1 MNEFTDYKKGSEWRK
16 WDLHVHTPF
25 SKLNNGFGDD
35 WDVYV
40 KTLFNKAIEKQISVI
55 GITDYFSID
64 GYKKLKQDYLEN
76 HSKLKELFS
85 DEEIDKIRSILLL
98 PNIEFRLDRF
108 VGRNRINYHVIFSN
122 DATIEDIEEN
132 FLHDLDFIIE
142 GKQFE
147 NDEKLKLKTS
157 NLITVGKK
165 LSAEHK
171 KFQEIGDA
179 LYVGMM
185 NAVVKDEQITSILIS
200 VPSKF
205 KDKYLICIAADE
217 DLSKIDWNGQDHLAR
232 KVLLQKSNAI
242 FSGNPK
248 TYAWAS
254 GNNDYDTMKGFINE
268 FKSLKPCLWGSDS
281 HDYKKLFEP
290 DLKRYLWIKSDPT
303 FEGLRQT
310 MFEPYSRI
318 KIQEQNPE
326 FNKLKISI
334 DSIEVKNS
342 NNFPIKNEVIKFNR
356 DLVCIIGG
364 RGSGKSSLLEI
375 IAYCFGKHKFDE
387 SFKNQKYDNLLGTNN
402 LSFIQNYQRIANT
415 TANFTI
421 KYNDLDGNLIQETDF
436 DLKDRKKFS
445 SLPIIYLGQNQIE
458 SITSNKE
465 EIHALAFKTIIQN
478 SESFSDFSEIENEIK
493 SIEAELISDNK
504 NIESLRFTY
513 KNFSL
518 EKKNEE
524 KERIKKELALL
535 ESKETKDIIGELKVA
550 RDKKD
555 SAIKI
560 KTNNQKIKNKIK
572 DFFEEINPLII
583 ETNTSIKIL
592 NLGEFVQEFEF
603 NSFIKSLNELETK
616 VEQLGL
622 EKKYNETTSKVQLQL
637 KDISDVSVSYIERLK
652 SQLEVIDNEIAN
664 YLQDKEYLDSVNKN
678 RLDSLRFLS
687 ECYVDYAEMY
697 NEEIKEFIESNNV
710 TLNSIKLNSQ
720 FSFDL
725 PKLFNALFELVD
737 KRKIKTIEKYLE
749 SVLDSPT
756 FNFANYYQWVD
767 DFTKKKENYEVFYD
781 NNPSLID
788 DILYKNYFTLDT
800 IISYEVE
807 PGKYKLL
814 KELSLGQKGTVLLK
828 IYLTTGNNCPIII
841 DQPEDHLDND
851 FIYSDLVNTLR
862 NVKEKRQVIIVSHD
876 ANLVVNGDAEQVII
890 AKYENGSISHE
901 LSGSIENGIIRNKIT
916 NILEG
921 GNEAFK
927 KREKKYQLNLN

>member
-1 MNEFTDYKKGSEWRK
+1 MKYNFGSIWRK

-25 SKLNNGFGDD
+25 SKLNNGFGED

-40 KTLFNKAIEKQISVI
+40 KTLFKKAIEKEISVI

-64 GYKKLKQDYLEN
+64 GYKKIKQDYLDN
-76 HSKLKELFS
+76 DSKLKELFS
-85 DEEIDKIRSILLL
+85 NEEIDKIRAILLL
-98 PNIEFRLDRF
+98 PNVEFRLDRF
-108 VGRNRINYHVIFSN
+108 VGKNRINYHVIFSN
-122 DATIEDIEEN
+122 EIQINDIEEN

-147 NDEKLKLKTS
+147 IDEKLKLKTS

-165 LSAEHK
+165 LRAEHD
-171 KFQEIGDA
+171 KFQEIGDD

-185 NAVVKDEQITSILIS
+185 NAVVKDEQITNLLVG

-217 DLSKIDWNGQDHLAR
+217 DLSKVDWNGQDHLAR
-232 KVLLQKSNAI
+232 KVLIQKSNAI

-248 TYAWAS
+248 TSAWAC
-254 GNNDYDTMKGFINE
+254 GNNDYDTMRKFSNE

-281 HDYKKLFEP
+281 HDYEKLFEP
-290 DLKRYLWIKSDPT
+290 DLKRYLWVKSDPT

-326 FNKLKISI
+326 LNRLKISI
-334 DSIEVKNS
+334 DSIEIKNS
-342 NNFPIKNEVIKFNR
+342 NNFPIKNEVIKLNR

-364 RGSGKSSLLEI
+364 RGSGKSSLLET

-387 SFKNQKYDNLLGTNN
+387 NYKNQKYDNLLGSNN
-402 LSFIQNYQRIANT
+402 LSFIQSYQKKGNA
-415 TANFTI
+415 TANFII

-436 DLKDRKKFS
+436 DLKDRKSVS

-458 SITSNKE
+458 SVTSNKE

-493 SIEAELISDNK
+493 SMEADLISVNK
-504 NIESLRFTY
+504 DIESLRLTY

-535 ESKETKDIIGELKVA
+535 ESKETKEIIGQLKIA

-555 SAIKI
+555 SAIRI
-560 KTNNQKIKNKIK
+560 KSNNQKIKNKIK
-572 DFFEEINPLII
+572 DFLEEINPLIK
-583 ETNTSIKIL
+583 ETNTSIKTL
-592 NLGEFVQEFEF
+592 SLEEFVQEFDF
-603 NSFIKSLNELETK
+603 SNFIKSLIELETK
-616 VEQLGL
+616 VEELGL
-622 EKKYNETTSKVQLQL
+622 EKTYNETTSKVQLQL

-652 SQLEVIDNEIAN
+652 SQLDIIDNEIAN
-664 YLQDKEYLDSVNKN
+664 YIKDKEYLDSVNSN
-678 RLDSLRFLS
+678 RLETLKFLS
-687 ECYVDYAEMY
+687 ESYVEYAAMY

-710 TLNSIKLNSQ
+710 TLNSIKLDAQ

-725 PKLFNALFELVD
+725 PKLFNALFDLVD

-749 SVLDSPT
+749 SVLDSAT
-756 FNFANYYQWVD
+756 FNFSNYSQWVA
-767 DFTKKKENYEVFYD
+767 DFTTKKENYEVFYD
-781 NNPSLID
+781 SNPSSID
-788 DILYKNYFTLDT
+788 EILYKNYFTLNTT
-800 IISYEVE
+800 IRYEVE
-807 PGKYKLL
+807 PSKYKLL
-814 KELSLGQKGTVLLK
+814 EELSLGQKGTVLLK
-828 IYLTTGNNCPIII
+828 IYLSTGNNCPIII

-851 FIYSDLVNTLR
+851 FIYSDLVSTLR
-862 NVKEKRQVIIVSHD
+862 SVKEKRQIIIVSHD
-876 ANLVVNGDAEQVII
+876 ANLVVNGDAEQVIV
-890 AKYENGSISHE
+890 AKYENGTISHE
-901 LSGSIENGIIRNKIT
+901 LSGSIENEIIRSKIT

-921 GNEAFK
+921 GDEAFK
-927 KREKKYQLNLN
+927 KREKKYQLNIN